1 MSTHKSSIIF
11 MGTPEFSVPTLEA
24 LISSDDFLVRA
35 VVTQEDKPVG
45 RTQTLQA
52 PAVKIC
58 AEKYNIQVLQPKK
71 IKEISEE
78 LEKLAPDL
86 IVVLAY
92 GQIIPQNILDIPK
105 FGCLNIHASLLPKYR
120 GAACLQAAILNGDQE
135 TGLTIMKMEA
145 GLDTGPILKQFSLP
159 LTGQENIEELH
170 DQAAAMSGK
179 IIVQVLK
186 DYLAVKLI
194 AKVQD
199 DNLSSYVKTIK
210 KEDGRLDFKK
220 SAIELERQIRAF
232 HPWPGSFALTE
243 DNKML
248 KIGTVAHEIFST
260 NEHRAGELFLENQNL
275 MLATANGALQI
286 ESLQLAGG
294 KLMKAKEF
302 IAGHQNFIGK
312 MLK

>member
-1 MSTHKSSIIF
+1 

>member
-1 MSTHKSSIIF
+1 MSNIKPNVIF

-24 LISSDDFLVRA
+24 LINSDDFLIRA

-45 RTQTLQA
+45 RAQTLQA

-58 AEKYNIQVLQPKK
+58 AEKYGIEVLQPKK
-71 IKEISEE
+71 IKELSTE

-120 GAACLQAAILNGDQE
+120 GAACLQAAILNDDQE

-186 DYLAVKLI
+186 DYLAGKLI
-194 AKVQD
+194 AEVQND
-199 DNLSSYVKTIK
+199 SLSSYVKTIK
-210 KEDGRLDFKK
+210 KEDGHLNFQK

-232 HPWPGSFALTE
+232 YPWPGSFALTE
-243 DNKML
+243 DDKML
-248 KIGTVAHEIFST
+248 KIGTAAHEIFST
-260 NEHRAGELFLENQNL
+260 NEHLAGELFLENQNL
-275 MLATANGALQI
+275 MLATTNGALQI

-312 MLK
+312 VLK

>member
-1 MSTHKSSIIF
+1 
-11 MGTPEFSVPTLEA
+11 
-24 LISSDDFLVRA
+24 
-35 VVTQEDKPVG
+35 
-45 RTQTLQA
+45 
-52 PAVKIC
+52 
-58 AEKYNIQVLQPKK
+58 
-71 IKEISEE
+71 
-78 LEKLAPDL
+78 
-86 IVVLAY
+86 
-92 GQIIPQNILDIPK
+92 
-105 FGCLNIHASLLPKYR
+105 
-120 GAACLQAAILNGDQE
+120 
-135 TGLTIMKMEA
+135 MKMEA

>member
-24 LISSDDFLVRA
+24 LISSNDFLVRA

-45 RTQTLQA
+45 RAQTLQA

-120 GAACLQAAILNGDQE
+120 GAACLQAAILNDDQE

-260 NEHRAGELFLENQNL
+260 NEHRVGELFLENQNL

>member
-24 LISSDDFLVRA
+24 LISSNDFLVRA

-260 NEHRAGELFLENQNL
+260 NEHRTGELFLENQNL

>member
-1 MSTHKSSIIF
+1 MSNIKPNVIF

-24 LISSDDFLVRA
+24 LINSDDFLIRA

-45 RTQTLQA
+45 RAQTLSA

-58 AEKYNIQVLQPKK
+58 AEKYGINVLQPKK
-71 IKEISEE
+71 IKEISAE
-78 LEKLAPDL
+78 LENLAPDL

-145 GLDTGPILKQFSLP
+145 GLDTGPILKQFSIP
-159 LTGQENIEELH
+159 LSGKENIGELH
-170 DQAAAMSGK
+170 DKASLMGGQ

-186 DYLAVKLI
+186 DYLNNKLT
-194 AKVQD
+194 AKTQD

-210 KEDGRLDFKK
+210 KKDGHLNFQK
-220 SAIELERQIRAF
+220 SATELERQIRAF
-232 HPWPGSFALTE
+232 NPWPGSFALT
-243 DNKML
+243 DDGKMI
-248 KIGTVAHEIFST
+248 KIGTVAHEIFPVAG
-260 NEHRAGELFLENQNL
+260 RLPGELFLNNQEL
-275 MLATANGALQI
+275 MLATTDGALRI

-294 KLMKAKEF
+294 KLMKASEF
-302 IAGHQNFIGK
+302 IAGHKNFIGK
-312 MLK
+312 ILK

>member
-1 MSTHKSSIIF
+1 MSNTRHSLIF

-24 LISSDDFLVRA
+24 LINSDDFLVNA

-45 RTQTLQA
+45 RAQTLSA

-58 AEKYNIQVLQPKK
+58 AEKYGIAVLQPKK
-71 IKEISEE
+71 IKEISAE

-145 GLDTGPILKQFSLP
+145 GLDTGPILKQFSIP
-159 LTGQENIEELH
+159 LSGKENIGELH
-170 DQAAAMSGK
+170 DKASLMGGQ
-179 IIVQVLK
+179 IIVQALK
-186 DYLAVKLI
+186 DYLDGKLI
-194 AKVQD
+194 AKAQD

-210 KEDGRLDFKK
+210 KEDGHLNFQK
-220 SAIELERQIRAF
+220 SATELERQIRAF
-232 HPWPGSFALTE
+232 NPWPGSFALT
-243 DNKML
+243 DDGKMI
-248 KIGTVAHEIFST
+248 KIGTVAHEIFPAAG
-260 NEHRAGELFLENQNL
+260 HLPGELFLDNQKL
-275 MLATANGALQI
+275 MLATTDGALRI

-294 KLMKAKEF
+294 KLMKANEF
-302 IAGHQNFIGK
+302 IAGHKNFIGK
-312 MLK
+312 ILK

>member
-1 MSTHKSSIIF
+1 MSNIKPNVIF

-24 LISSDDFLVRA
+24 LINSDDFLIRA

-58 AEKYNIQVLQPKK
+58 AEKYNIPVLQPKK
-71 IKEISEE
+71 IKELSTE

-145 GLDTGPILKQFSLP
+145 GLDTGPILEQFFIP

-170 DQAAAMSGK
+170 DQAAATSGK

-243 DNKML
+243 DGKML
-248 KIGTVAHEIFST
+248 KIGTVAHEIFS
-260 NEHRAGELFLENQNL
+260 EAGHLPGELFLDNQEL

-286 ESLQLAGG
+286 ESLQLTGG
-294 KLMKAKEF
+294 KMMKTKEF
-302 IAGHQNFIGK
+302 VTGHQDFVGK
-312 MLK
+312 ILK

>member
-260 NEHRAGELFLENQNL
+260 NEHRTGELFLENQNL

>member
-120 GAACLQAAILNGDQE
+120 GASCLQAAILNGDQE

-260 NEHRAGELFLENQNL
+260 NEHRTGELFLENQNL